1 MDRTPRLA
9 TADDAGETA
18 RLLHDFNREFEWP
31 SPGAEVLTP
40 RLETLLAG
48 DDTFVVLAGD
58 PSVAVALVTLRPNV
72 WYDGPVALLDELYV
86 VPELRSAGIGA
97 EVLAL
102 AVATARARGVELFE
116 INVDEGDVDAQR
128 FYRRHGF
135 SEIEPETDERAFY
148 FSQEFPRPAG
158 VTRG

>member
-9 TADDAGETA
+9 TPDDAAEAAG
-18 RLLHDFNREFEWP
+18 LLHDFNREFDWP
-31 SPGAEVLTP
+31 SPGADALAP
-40 RLETLLAG
+40 RLRALLAG
-48 DDTFVVLAGD
+48 ESTFAVLAGE
-58 PSVAVALVTLRPNV
+58 PSSAIAVVTLRPNV

-86 VPELRSAGIGA
+86 VPDLRSGGIGSR
-97 EVLAL
+97 VLDL
-102 AVATARARGVELFE
+102 AVATALERGVELFE

-148 FSQEFPRPAG
+148 FSQEFS
-158 VTRG
+158 RGG